1 MRMVIAVDNSSSS
14 RKAMSHGMAM
24 ADMMKDPPEVK
35 IVYAIGLNPEQ
46 SKPIQFLDSLDRRN
60 NMDIREDARGEVE
73 QIQSWLN
80 EFSKKH
86 GNYEFVTIQRHE
98 PVGQIITQF
107 VYDMPADMLVIGSS
121 SRSSVSGVVKSLL
134 GSTCEYC
141 IRHSPCAVTIVKQ
154 SDTKTSA

>member
-46 SKPIQFLDSLDRRN
+46 FRVHYRDSLDRRN

-73 QIQSWLN
+73 QIQSWLS
-80 EFSKKH
+80 EFSKK
-86 GNYEFVTIQRHE
+86 
-98 PVGQIITQF
+98 
-107 VYDMPADMLVIGSS
+107 VY
-121 SRSSVSGVVKSLL
+121 
-134 GSTCEYC
+134 
-141 IRHSPCAVTIVKQ
+141 
-154 SDTKTSA
+154 